1 MLRNICSKIVVFIE
15 HKRARTLDTDV
26 VRHALQSLS
35 VKLPRYT
42 SNPEEFEPCK
52 VFKKERTKA
61 STKSA
66 KKRGNVAEAERDF
79 EQQNLDCLYME
90 RAPFARLLHSVLIAV
105 YSEERLDVTGPEQ
118 LKMSKRACSLLH
130 FVFEQLII
138 MLLFAAEY
146 VLIEFSKG
154 HGSKSKQVT
163 LNGRNFMSIV
173 HLLRGDMSEQVQDV
187 MKNAKMFGDMETQLW
202 PILHGALDI
211 VRARPK
217 GGAGNGRGR
226 GSSDRGRGNRG
237 WGRGRGPDAGENR
250 GRGRGRGRTK
260 RTAYTQPRLQALGTD
275 AKRKYCIRRS
285 HPGPRSEQGLFG
297 RRGSMR
303 SSAFAAALILC

>member
-1 MLRNICSKIVVFIE
+1 MADIQCLVEKAFTEEACRRICRRAGITSIGRKEYLSLNEQIRTVALLMLRNICSKIVVFIE
-15 HKRARTLDTDV
+15 HKRVRTLDTDV

-118 LKMSKRACSLLH
+118 LKMSKRAVLSL
-130 FVFEQLII
+130 
-138 MLLFAAEY
+138 
-146 VLIEFSKG
+146 
-154 HGSKSKQVT
+154 
-163 LNGRNFMSIV
+163 
-173 HLLRGDMSEQVQDV
+173 
-187 MKNAKMFGDMETQLW
+187 
-202 PILHGALDI
+202 ALCF
-211 VRARPK
+211 
-217 GGAGNGRGR
+217 
-226 GSSDRGRGNRG
+226 
-237 WGRGRGPDAGENR
+237 
-250 GRGRGRGRTK
+250 
-260 RTAYTQPRLQALGTD
+260 RTADHYAP
-275 AKRKYCIRRS
+275 
-285 HPGPRSEQGLFG
+285 F
-297 RRGSMR
+297 RG
-303 SSAFAAALILC
+303 